1 MLNGKPRN
9 YSIDPLREDTW
20 HLQQLLMPTWSW
32 VKLTKS
38 DMSKIKDV
46 FFANHESILGL
57 VVLTL
62 AWEDFSD
69 GWIEGDGEEVD
80 GHDGHEEDEELG
92 EGAAGDEEY

>member
-1 MLNGKPRN
+1 M
-9 YSIDPLREDTW
+9 
-20 HLQQLLMPTWSW
+20 
-32 VKLTKS
+32 
-38 DMSKIKDV
+38 
-46 FFANHESILGL
+46 
-57 VVLTL
+57 LTL